1 MDQGTE
7 LENEDKQ
14 SCHSCMGHSSLRCS
28 IILLSTMQIFPMV
41 AELHSRN
48 KNEVKYGLG
57 DIIRKRRLAEL
68 SFLHVT
74 LCTDMFSRSNKYSA
88 TALQQPPMGQQKS
101 GCCREV
107 TAMERSNI

>member
-14 SCHSCMGHSSLRCS
+14 SCHSCMGHSILHCS
-28 IILLSTMQIFPMV
+28 IILLSTIKIFPMV

-48 KNEVKYGLG
+48 KNEVKYGSG

-74 LCTDMFSRSNKYSA
+74 LCTDMFSRSNKYHYNTTIVELCSA
-88 TALQQPPMGQQKS
+88 NQIEGQIWLK
-101 GCCREV
+101 GHK
-107 TAMERSNI
+107 